1 MYQISK
7 VYGIRLKGNEHWK
20 LEYEKIYQLYEERK
34 IQDTILQIY
43 QIYINENM
51 DEI

>member
-7 VYGIRLKGNEHWK
+7 VYEIRLKGNEHWK
-20 LEYEKIYQLYEERK
+20 LEYKKIYQLYEERK
-34 IQDTILQIY
+34 IHDTISQIH
-43 QIYINENM
+43 QICINENM

>member
-7 VYGIRLKGNEHWK
+7 VYGIRLKGNGHCK

-34 IQDTILQIY
+34 IQDTILQIH